1 MWKQQSHCIVNNK
14 LSYMK
19 LTIVLLWLL
28 ISNEC
33 ISQKDVL
40 VYDSLLNVVK
50 SKHKSVVQ
58 VDLRIRSKEY
68 KITQINVDSLQFSMI
83 KVLKPDGDE
92 GFNYM
97 RGFFLRYKNQLLLYR
112 GSNFSESSSTINDV
126 FQVVAMDTNYNI
138 EYVLHFS
145 HDVLIGIS
153 KIEHIASKN
162 IELFCL
168 ILSSYE
174 RERMHLSKMDIY
186 KIGDRNWLSKLF
198 YSQSTSEPNIVYVK
212 AHTKAELFNE
222 FMENSP
228 ERL

>member
-1 MWKQQSHCIVNNK
+1 MLTNK
-14 LSYMK
+14 SREMK
-19 LTIVLLWLL
+19 LTILLLL
-28 ISNEC
+28 LLLSNEC

-50 SKHKSVVQ
+50 SKHKSVAQ
-58 VDLRIRSKEY
+58 VDLRIRSKKY
-68 KITQINVDSLQFSMI
+68 RTTKINVDSLQFSMVN
-83 KVLKPDGDE
+83 VLKPDVDE

-97 RGFFLRYKNQLLLYR
+97 RGFFLRYKNQLLVYR
-112 GSNFSESSSTINDV
+112 GSNFLESSSTINDV
-126 FQVVAMDTNYNI
+126 FQVVAMDTSYNI

-145 HDVLIGIS
+145 RDVLIGIS
-153 KIEHIASKN
+153 KIEHIASEN

-174 RERMHLSKMDIY
+174 RQRMHLSKMDIY
-186 KIGDRNWLSKLF
+186 KIGDRDWLSKLF
-198 YSQSTSEPNIVYVK
+198 YSQSTSEPNSIYVT
-212 AHTKAELFNE
+212 AHTKAELFKK